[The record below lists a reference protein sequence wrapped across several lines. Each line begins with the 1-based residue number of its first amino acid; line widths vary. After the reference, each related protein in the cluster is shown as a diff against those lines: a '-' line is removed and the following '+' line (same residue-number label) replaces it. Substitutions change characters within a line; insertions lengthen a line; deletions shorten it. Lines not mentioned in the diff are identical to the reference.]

1 MCGFQKILR
10 QKKYFALWDILFNFF
25 HLLSNKEAMTMIKTS
40 SRNQID
46 LTNIA
51 DKRTEIMITANE

>member
-51 DKRTEIMITANE
+51 DKRAEIMITANE

>member
-10 QKKYFALWDILFNFF
+10 QKKNFALWDILFNFF

-51 DKRTEIMITANE
+51 DKRAGIMITANE